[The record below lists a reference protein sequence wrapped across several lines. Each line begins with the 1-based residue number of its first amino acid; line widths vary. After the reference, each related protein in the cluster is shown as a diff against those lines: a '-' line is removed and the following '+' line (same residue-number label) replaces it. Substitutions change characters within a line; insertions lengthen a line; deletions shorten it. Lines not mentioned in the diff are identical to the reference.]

1 MSDNK
6 SGRVLLEVIG
16 YGALAALLCRAL
28 VMAPLVNFVL
38 LLTPTPFIMIA
49 VRRGWLWSAVSIG
62 VALAVLYLTGGVIAV
77 LVFAV
82 LVIPT
87 VVILAW
93 FFKRKSDAFY
103 AALASSVAVAVAGIL
118 LVQAVKWAT
127 GREIFDYIQQALR
140 TLFSTVDMNAGI
152 FSMLQPQQGE
162 PISPEDMAVAVTA
175 IFKIMLPSMI
185 MILSLSA
192 GFINMMASGRWLKKY
207 VADISDIQPFH
218 EWALPNDAAKGLL
231 SIAVV
236 GLLGM
241 LFGISGFDMVFATI
255 IGVLNFIFA
264 VQGLATLDYIM
275 IMSNMGVVARIV
287 LMILN
292 FVIFQLMLTM
302 LGVAEQIFHIRRN
315 IKNRYDGGMDS

>member
-6 SGRVLLEVIG
+6 SGRVLLEAIG

-28 VMAPLVNFVL
+28 AVAPLINFVL
-38 LLTPTPFIMIA
+38 LLTPAPFIMIA
-49 VRRGWLWSAVSIG
+49 VRRGWLWGAVSIG
-62 VALAVLYLTGGVIAV
+62 VALAVLYLTGGAIAV
-77 LVFAV
+77 LVFAA

-103 AALASSVAVAVAGIL
+103 AALASSVAVAAAGIL
-118 LVQAVKWAT
+118 LVQAVKWST
-127 GREIFDYIQQALR
+127 GREIFDYIQQALE
-140 TLFSTVDMNAGI
+140 TLFSTADMNSDI
-152 FSMLQPQQGE
+152 FGMLQPQQGE
-162 PISPEDMAVAVTA
+162 AISPEDMATA
-175 IFKIMLPSMI
+175 LTSIFNIMLPSMI
-185 MILSLSA
+185 MILSLIA
-192 GFINMMASGRWLKKY
+192 GFINMTAAGRWLKKY
-207 VADISDIQPFH
+207 GADISDIQPFH

-236 GLLGM
+236 GLVGM

-255 IGVLNFIFA
+255 IGVLSFIFA

-275 IMSNMGVVARIV
+275 IMSNMGVAARV
-287 LMILN
+287 TLMILN